1 MRRHPQFINRI
12 VAEELRKALLKRMSG
27 SVTLIVDLEA
37 HAAHRKP
44 SGGRR
49 RALDHDNSGPD
60 HQVHYGGVQTGAL
73 TSLAARPQVLSH
85 VVVPGVT
92 MTSLDAGQSMTLTAT
107 VAPESLVPSG
117 TESRLRLEARPLV
130 ALR

>member
-60 HQVHYGGVQTGAL
+60 QQVHYGGVQTGDPVS
-73 TSLAARPQVLSH
+73 THFWRPIFLLSRR
-85 VVVPGVT
+85 G
-92 MTSLDAGQSMTLTAT
+92 
-107 VAPESLVPSG
+107 
-117 TESRLRLEARPLV
+117 
-130 ALR
+130 